1 MDGMLNHDR
10 KKNVLTSTHGYV
22 VRKSD
27 GLVLRCPVYLGVGD
41 SPENYSEWTGAA
53 KAGRI

>member
-1 MDGMLNHDR
+1 MLNHDKR
-10 KKNVLTSTHGYV
+10 KNVLTSTRGYV